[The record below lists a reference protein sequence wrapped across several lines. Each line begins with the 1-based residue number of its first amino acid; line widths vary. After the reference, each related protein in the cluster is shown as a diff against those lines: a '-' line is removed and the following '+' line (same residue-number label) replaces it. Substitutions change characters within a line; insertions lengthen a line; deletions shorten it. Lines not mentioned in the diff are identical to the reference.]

1 MQFIKEDK
9 SEVKAVSHLRL
20 KSELTNNKN
29 FLVEKSF
36 TKKDLLLLC
45 KAYKVKVS
53 AKKKKDQINSE
64 LVKIILQ
71 NDCIPASSE
80 LKSVE
85 TMTSGSSHSVES
97 SVADGSNLQEAIT
110 STETGISG
118 SHSSVSSEIPVP
130 STSFDTEIPGSST
143 SFDTEIPGTSTA
155 GDTEI

>member
-1 MQFIKEDK
+1 M
-9 SEVKAVSHLRL
+9 SHLRL

-85 TMTSGSSHSVES
+85 TMTS
-97 SVADGSNLQEAIT
+97 
-110 STETGISG
+110 
-118 SHSSVSSEIPVP
+118 
-130 STSFDTEIPGSST
+130 
-143 SFDTEIPGTSTA
+143 
-155 GDTEI
+155 